1 MISLPLNSWPRDT
14 FEQTVQ
20 SRSYDTAMADI
31 ATKAA
36 ELDNPDAMEE
46 EGYLLWVM
54 GRLMMV
60 EDLPAPPV
68 ELYDA
73 HPEGS
78 GVQVFRQRMGRVEFC
93 HLLFEPGSVI
103 PFHDHWNCN
112 GVMRVLRGE
121 VTTHNYDLLEQG
133 LDGMVLQPS
142 VQVWMTPGRM
152 LSLSR
157 HRDNIHQVTA
167 GPDGAH
173 VLDVFTLL
181 GSGAGSRYM
190 QVGAPGSASRSD
202 LAIARWVHPE
212 NEE

>member
-1 MISLPLNSWPRDT
+1 MISLPLNTWPRDT

-20 SRSYDTAMADI
+20 SRSYDAAKVDI
-31 ATKAA
+31 VTKAV

-46 EGYLLWVM
+46 ESYLLWVM

-60 EDLPAPPV
+60 EDLPVPSEA
-68 ELYDA
+68 LYDK
-73 HPEGS
+73 HPQAS
-78 GVQVFRQRMGRVEFC
+78 GVRVLRQRMERVEFC
-93 HLLFEPGSVI
+93 HLLFEPGGVI

-142 VQVWMTPGRM
+142 VQVWMTAGRM

-157 HRDNIHQVTA
+157 NRDNIHQVTA
-167 GPDGAH
+167 GPEGAH
-173 VLDVFTLL
+173 VLDVFTTL
-181 GSGAGSRYM
+181 GPGARSRYM
-190 QVGAPGSASRSD
+190 EVGVPDSASRSD
-202 LAIARWVHPE
+202 LAVARWVHPE